1 MSRPVFLVIGSAGLL
16 GRHFMSALGDSA
28 TGLDLPEFDLLGGCE
43 AVRSAVRSS
52 GAGVV
57 INCAA
62 MTDVDGCEEHPAAA
76 YALHRDAV
84 GILASV
90 SPLLVTFG
98 TDHSFYG
105 PGSAPRLEADPTA
118 PANTYARSKLQG
130 EALALGTGRSV
141 VVRTSWLFAGD
152 RGIVPYLAGDPSR
165 TGPVRAVTDQKACVT
180 YAPDLVD
187 AVLSILR
194 DGGMGLYHLV
204 NPGEVSPF
212 ELAAELRSGSMEDPI
227 PVRWEDLRLP
237 ARRPRYSALGT
248 SRGYV
253 LPSRQDALNRWR
265 RNNG

>member
-1 MSRPVFLVIGSAGLL
+1 MIGSTGLL
-16 GRHFMSALGDSA
+16 GRHFMSALCDSA
-28 TGLDLPEFDLLGGCE
+28 AGLDLPELDLLGDSE
-43 AVRSAVRSS
+43 AVRSAVKSS

-62 MTDVDGCEEHPAAA
+62 MTDVDGCEKHPAAA

-84 GILASV
+84 GVLASV
-90 SPLLVTFG
+90 SPVLVTFG

-105 PGSAPRLEADPTA
+105 PGSSPWLETDPTS

-130 EALALGTGRSV
+130 EALALRTGSSL
-141 VVRTSWLFAGD
+141 VVRTSWLFSGD
-152 RGIVPYLAGDPSR
+152 RGIVPYLAGSPSSR
-165 TGPVRAVTDQKACVT
+165 GPVRAVTDQKACIT

-187 AVLSILR
+187 AVLAIIR
-194 DGGMGLYHLV
+194 DGGRGLYHLA

-212 ELAAELRSGSMEDPI
+212 ELASELRAGSMDDPI

-253 LPSRQDALNRWR
+253 LPSRHDALKRWR
-265 RNNG
+265 RNHG